1 MVMRSFQHVPALT
14 RLHHGPDCLRAL
26 GKEADRLGAT
36 RVAVLCGASL
46 AGQAGL
52 MALVREGLDGR
63 CAGVFDGV
71 RTHSPE
77 AAVQAAA
84 DALRDWRADAVLA
97 VGGGSAI
104 VTARA
109 AGILL
114 AEGRDV
120 AALATRMDEDG
131 RLHSPRLPAPKLP
144 QLILPTTP
152 TNAMSK
158 AGSAILDARTGERRA
173 LFDPRTRAH
182 AVFLHPDFLASA
194 PPRLVIGAALHALG
208 MAVEGLL
215 APQGNT
221 VSEGALLQALRLFA
235 ARLPVPA
242 DGDEATRRGGLAVAA
257 FLSGQGTDATGA
269 GLATGLGHV
278 IGSRFHGENG
288 ILTAILL
295 PHALRVAA
303 NAGDE
308 GLALIALGLGVAAP
322 AGGRVL
328 DQVMGVL
335 WRLFDTLG
343 VPRRLRDAGVPEGIA
358 PDLAALAAADW
369 FVRSGTVPLRD
380 IAAIQRLIEE
390 AW

>member
-1 MVMRSFQHVPALT
+1 MVMRSFQHVPAAT
-14 RLHHGPDCLRAL
+14 RLHHGPDCLRFL
-26 GKEADRLGAT
+26 GKEADRVGAT

-52 MALVREGLDGR
+52 MAVVREGLGAR
-63 CAGVFDGV
+63 CAGVFGGV

-109 AGILL
+109 ASILL
-114 AEGRDV
+114 AEGREV
-120 AALATRMDEDG
+120 AALATRMDADG

-173 LFDPRTRAH
+173 LFDPRTRAQ

-215 APQGNT
+215 SRQGNP
-221 VSEGALLQALRLFA
+221 VAEGALLQALRLFA
-235 ARLPVPA
+235 ARLPVPT
-242 DGDEATRRGGLAVAA
+242 DGDEAARRGDLAVAA

-278 IGSRFHGENG
+278 IGSRCHGENG

-303 NAGDE
+303 NAAEDR
-308 GLALIALGLGVAAP
+308 LALVALGLGVAAP
-322 AGGRVL
+322 AGGGVL
-328 DQVMGVL
+328 DQVTGAL

-369 FVRSGTVPLRD
+369 FVRSGTVPIRD
-380 IAAIQRLIEE
+380 VAAIRRLIEE